1 MEPIAA
7 KSLDQA
13 PSAREEILRKLRER
27 IVGFAASRMQRD
39 AAEDLAQE
47 VLILL
52 HEKYGH
58 LDRLEDLLP
67 LSLKIVRFKMLAYRR
82 KARRHGEYTQLS
94 VDEIQIPDGACRCA
108 RRRME
113 QREMRERLMAA
124 IAALGERCRKLLA
137 LKLEGKSFA
146 EIQIAFGVS
155 SINTIY
161 TWDFR
166 CRQSL
171 MESMARLGRRGE
183 MTQEEIRKLLGGYAT
198 NTLTERER
206 DGAV

>member
-1 MEPIAA
+1 MEPISAN
-7 KSLDQA
+7 SLDQA
-13 PSAREEILRKLRER
+13 PSSREEILRKLRER

-67 LSLKIVRFKMLAYRR
+67 LSLKIVRFKMLAYLR
-82 KARRHGEYTQLS
+82 KVRRHGEHTQIS
-94 VDEIQIPDGACRCA
+94 VDEIQTPDGGTDALTA
-108 RRRME
+108 ME
-113 QREMRERLMAA
+113 QRETRERLMAA

-137 LKLEGKSFA
+137 LKLEGKNFA
-146 EIQIAFGVS
+146 EIQIALGVK

-166 CRQSL
+166 CRQNL
-171 MESMARLGRRGE
+171 MERIAADGE
-183 MTQEEIRKLLGGYAT
+183 KKS
-198 NTLTERER
+198 
-206 DGAV
+206 

>member
-1 MEPIAA
+1 MYHECLEPISAKGSVSA

-13 PSAREEILRKLRER
+13 SGSREEILGKLRER
-27 IVGFAASRMQRD
+27 IVGFAASRIQRD

-52 HEKYGH
+52 HDKYGH
-58 LDRLEDLLP
+58 LDRLDDLLP

-82 KARRHGEYTQLS
+82 KARRHGEYAQVSPEEVQT
-94 VDEIQIPDGACRCA
+94 PDGGIDVLTA
-108 RRRME
+108 ME
-113 QREMRERLMAA
+113 QQEARERLIAA
-124 IAALGERCRKLLA
+124 VEALGERCRKLLA

-146 EIQIAFGVS
+146 EIQTALGVS

-166 CRQSL
+166 CRQQL
-171 MESMARLGRRGE
+171 MESIGAAGKSNREQAR
-183 MTQEEIRKLLGGYAT
+183 
-198 NTLTERER
+198 
-206 DGAV
+206 

>member
-1 MEPIAA
+1 MGSTST

-13 PSAREEILRKLRER
+13 PGSRDEILRKLRER

-52 HEKYGH
+52 HEKYGDLH
-58 LDRLEDLLP
+58 RLEDLLP
-67 LSLKIVRFKMLAYRR
+67 LSLKIVRFKMLAHRR
-82 KARRHGEYTQLS
+82 KARRHGEFTQVS
-94 VDEIQIPDGACRCA
+94 ADEIQVPDGRTDALTA
-108 RRRME
+108 ME
-113 QREMRERLMAA
+113 QREARERL
-124 IAALGERCRKLLA
+124 IAAVSALGDRCRKLLG

-146 EIQIAFGVS
+146 EIQAIFEVS

-166 CRQSL
+166 CRQQL
-171 MESMARLGRRGE
+171 MENMR
-183 MTQEEIRKLLGGYAT
+183 
-198 NTLTERER
+198 NREKN
-206 DGAV
+206 A

>member
-1 MEPIAA
+1 MGSTST

-13 PSAREEILRKLRER
+13 PGSRDEILRKLRER

-52 HEKYGH
+52 HEKYGDLH
-58 LDRLEDLLP
+58 RLEDLLP
-67 LSLKIVRFKMLAYRR
+67 LSLKIVRFKMLAHRR
-82 KARRHGEYTQLS
+82 KARRHGEFTQVS
-94 VDEIQIPDGACRCA
+94 ADEIQVPDGRTDALTA
-108 RRRME
+108 ME
-113 QREMRERLMAA
+113 QREARERL
-124 IAALGERCRKLLA
+124 IAAVSALGDRCRKLLG

-146 EIQIAFGVS
+146 EIQAIFEVS

-166 CRQSL
+166 CRQQL
-171 MESMARLGRRGE
+171 MESLR
-183 MTQEEIRKLLGGYAT
+183 
-198 NTLTERER
+198 NREKS
-206 DGAV
+206 A

>member
-1 MEPIAA
+1 MGPTST

-13 PSAREEILRKLRER
+13 PGSREEILRKLRER

-52 HEKYGH
+52 HDKYAG

-67 LSLKIVRFKMLAYRR
+67 LSLKIVRFKMLAHRR
-82 KARRHGEYTQLS
+82 KARRHGEFTQVS
-94 VDEIQIPDGACRCA
+94 TDEIQMPDGRTDALTA
-108 RRRME
+108 LE
-113 QREMRERLMAA
+113 QREARESL
-124 IAALGERCRKLLA
+124 IAAVAGMGERCRKLLA
-137 LKLEGKSFA
+137 LKVEGKSFA
-146 EIQIAFGVS
+146 EIQAVFGVG

-166 CRQSL
+166 CRQQL
-171 MESMARLGRRGE
+171 AERLRGPEESR
-183 MTQEEIRKLLGGYAT
+183 
-198 NTLTERER
+198 
-206 DGAV
+206 

>member
-1 MEPIAA
+1 MASPN
-7 KSLDQA
+7 SLDQA
-13 PSAREEILRKLRER
+13 PIAREDILRKLRER

-94 VDEIQIPDGACRCA
+94 VDEIQTPDGRTDTLTA
-108 RRRME
+108 ME
-113 QREMRERLMAA
+113 QRETRERLMAA
-124 IAALGERCRKLLA
+124 IAALGDRCRKLLA

-146 EIQIAFGVS
+146 EIQIVFGVN

-171 MESMARLGRRGE
+171 MESINAAGEKSFPEKAR
-183 MTQEEIRKLLGGYAT
+183 
-198 NTLTERER
+198 
-206 DGAV
+206 

>member
-1 MEPIAA
+1 MESTST

-13 PSAREEILRKLRER
+13 PGSRDEILRKLRER

-52 HEKYGH
+52 HEKYGDLH
-58 LDRLEDLLP
+58 RLEDLLP
-67 LSLKIVRFKMLAYRR
+67 LSLKIVRFKMLAHRR
-82 KARRHGEYTQLS
+82 KARRHGEFTQVS
-94 VDEIQIPDGACRCA
+94 ADEIQVPDGRTDALTA
-108 RRRME
+108 ME
-113 QREMRERLMAA
+113 QREARERL
-124 IAALGERCRKLLA
+124 IAAVSALGDRCRKLLG

-146 EIQIAFGVS
+146 EIQAVFEVS

-166 CRQSL
+166 CRQQL
-171 MESMARLGRRGE
+171 MESLR
-183 MTQEEIRKLLGGYAT
+183 
-198 NTLTERER
+198 NREK
-206 DGAV
+206 GA

>member
-1 MEPIAA
+1 MEPDAA
-7 KSLDQA
+7 KSVATARSLDQA
-13 PSAREEILRKLRER
+13 PIARDEILRKLRER

-52 HEKYGH
+52 HEKYGL

-94 VDEIQIPDGACRCA
+94 VDEIQTPDGRADA
-108 RRRME
+108 FTAIE
-113 QREMRERLMAA
+113 QRETRERLMAA
-124 IAALGERCRKLLA
+124 IAALGERCRKLLG

-146 EIQIAFGVS
+146 EIQSVFGVS

-166 CRQSL
+166 CRQNL
-171 MESMARLGRRGE
+171 MESISAAGE
-183 MTQEEIRKLLGGYAT
+183 KRAPEVAG
-198 NTLTERER
+198 
-206 DGAV
+206 

>member
-1 MEPIAA
+1 MQS
-7 KSLDQA
+7 KSAEKADA
-13 PSAREEILRKLRER
+13 SSREEQLEKLRER
-27 IVGFAASRMQRD
+27 IVGFAASRIQRD

-67 LSLKIVRFKMLAYRR
+67 LSLKIVRFKMMAYRR
-82 KARRHGEYTQLS
+82 KAHRRGEYTQVP
-94 VDEIQIPDGACRCA
+94 VDEIQIAGDGADPLA
-108 RRRME
+108 AAE
-113 QREMRERLMAA
+113 QREMRERLVAA
-124 IAALGERCRKLLA
+124 VSQLGGRCRQLFT

-146 EIQIAFGVS
+146 EIQGILGAS

-166 CRQSL
+166 CRKHLLEL
-171 MESMARLGRRGE
+171 M
-183 MTQEEIRKLLGGYAT
+183 GGAW
-198 NTLTERER
+198 EKS
-206 DGAV
+206 G